1 MTIRQLEVFLAIAHA
16 QSFSRAATRIH
27 LSQPTLSEHTREL
40 EQELGVKLF
49 VRHSRSVSLTEAGRV
64 FEDYATRVV
73 ATLTAGKQAI
83 AELGG
88 LTRGSLV
95 VGASTTPGTYVLP
108 ARIARFRQR
117 YPGIT
122 VALRLGNSRAVEE
135 RVRDGELDV
144 AVIGGHVLGPSER
157 CVAAGIVDELQLI
170 VPPDYPVRRSAISP
184 GRLARE
190 PLLTREEGSATRQA
204 TERALRQAGVTLR
217 PAMELGH
224 TEAIKRA
231 VMAGLGVAFVSRYAV
246 ADDLRSGRLRTLA
259 VQGLRI
265 RRHFHVIH
273 DERRPL
279 SASARAF
286 IAFLESEMASSGA
299 ARPTGRRRPARRS
312 HRSPRRRG
320 TRRRDRDA
328 R

>member
-16 QSFSRAATRIH
+16 QSFSRAAERIH
-27 LSQPTLSEHTREL
+27 LSQPTLSEHMKEL
-40 EQELGVKLF
+40 EAELGVPLF
-49 VRHSRSVSLTEAGRV
+49 IRHSRSVSLTEPGRV

-73 ATLTAGKQAI
+73 ATLAAGRQAI
-83 AELGG
+83 AELDG
-88 LTRGSLV
+88 LKRGSLV

-108 ARIARFRQR
+108 ARIAKFREQ

-122 VALRLGNSRAVEE
+122 VALRIGNSRAVEE
-135 RVRDGELDV
+135 RVRDGELDL

-170 VPPDYPVRRSAISP
+170 VPPNYPFSHGSLPPA
-184 GRLARE
+184 RLARE
-190 PLLTREEGSATRQA
+190 RVLIREEGSATRQA
-204 TERALRQAGVTLR
+204 TERALRQAGITFK
-217 PAMELGH
+217 PAMELDH
-224 TEAIKRA
+224 TETIKRA

-246 ADDLRSGRLRTLA
+246 EDEVRSGRLRVLP
-259 VQGLRI
+259 VQRMKI

-286 IAFLESEMASSGA
+286 TAFLEAGQAGSA
-299 ARPTGRRRPARRS
+299 ARP
-312 HRSPRRRG
+312 SPKELMRHGLRQQSAQ
-320 TRRRDRDA
+320 RDLP
-328 R
+328 

>member
-16 QSFSRAATRIH
+16 QSFSRAAERIH
-27 LSQPTLSEHTREL
+27 LSQPTLSEHMKQLEEEL
-40 EQELGVKLF
+40 DVQLF

-73 ATLTAGKQAI
+73 ATLAAGKNAI
-83 AELGG
+83 AELDG
-88 LTRGSLV
+88 LERGSLV

-108 ARIARFRQR
+108 ARIARFREQ

-122 VALRLGNSRAVEE
+122 IALQIGNSRSVEE
-135 RVRDGELDV
+135 RVRDGEVDI
-144 AVIGGHVLGPSER
+144 AVIGGHLLGPSER

-170 VPPDYPVRRSAISP
+170 VPPNYPVKNGTLAP
-184 GRLARE
+184 ERLARE
-190 PLLTREEGSATRQA
+190 RVLIREEGSATRQA

-217 PAMELGH
+217 PAMELDH
-224 TEAIKRA
+224 TETIKRA

-246 ADDLRSGRLRTLA
+246 EDEIKSGRLRTLP
-259 VQGLRI
+259 VQRMKI
-265 RRHFHVIH
+265 QRHFHVIH

-286 IAFLESEMASSGA
+286 TAFLEANGQAPASSSTEPQRRARRPRRLALRPESPFRTRA
-299 ARPTGRRRPARRS
+299 AR
-312 HRSPRRRG
+312 
-320 TRRRDRDA
+320 
-328 R
+328 

>member
-16 QSFSRAATRIH
+16 QSFSRAAERIH
-27 LSQPTLSEHTREL
+27 LSQPTLSEHMKEL
-40 EQELGVKLF
+40 EAELGVPLF
-49 VRHSRSVSLTEAGRV
+49 VRHSRSVSLTEPGRV

-73 ATLTAGKQAI
+73 ATLAAGRQAI
-83 AELGG
+83 AELDG
-88 LTRGSLV
+88 LKRGSLV

-108 ARIARFRQR
+108 ARIAKFREQ

-122 VALRLGNSRAVEE
+122 VALRIGNSRAVEE
-135 RVRDGELDV
+135 RVRDGEVDL

-170 VPPDYPVRRSAISP
+170 VPPNHP
-184 GRLARE
+184 GKDVPLTPARLGRE
-190 PLLTREEGSATRQA
+190 RLLIREEGSATRQA
-204 TERALRQAGVTLR
+204 TERALRQAGVTLK
-217 PAMELGH
+217 PVMELDH
-224 TEAIKRA
+224 TETIKRA

-246 ADDLRSGRLRTLA
+246 EDEVRSGRLRVLP
-259 VQGLRI
+259 VQRMKI

-286 IAFLESEMASSGA
+286 TEFLEAN
-299 ARPTGRRRPARRS
+299 ARA
-312 HRSPRRRG
+312 
-320 TRRRDRDA
+320 
-328 R
+328 